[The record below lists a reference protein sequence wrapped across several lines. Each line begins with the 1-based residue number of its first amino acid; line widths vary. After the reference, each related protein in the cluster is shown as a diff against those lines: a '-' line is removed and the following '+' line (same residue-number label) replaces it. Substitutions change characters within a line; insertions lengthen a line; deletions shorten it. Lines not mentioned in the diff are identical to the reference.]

1 MNRNKFVV
9 TSAYYKLQDFKIT
22 LGPFLRI
29 GTSNATSPQE
39 MRVIVLSNK
48 LSIGIFLLSIF
59 LFVAYAVSYPP
70 NFITIAIPIG
80 GLISGVTLLL
90 NYFNKT
96 TFARFWLSLLPPA
109 FCLFVSIVF
118 KLKSPEGFESEF
130 YEFRYIMVGMGI
142 LPLALLLMREKTLLW
157 LSMSLNLLAVLLFD
171 PLHNAFGVGYYQL
184 GHHDTTYY
192 FGNVVILVTYL
203 ILVGSAYLVKKSN
216 EASHDRN
223 LQLIEELNNAKE
235 ALEERNSEIEAQNQ
249 EIVSQS
255 EVLSENQIKLEQAFE
270 IIKSQKELLTH
281 ANLSLENELLEK
293 NKELTQ
299 TNSEL
304 IRYNNELRQFSFTV
318 SHNLRGPV
326 ASLLGL
332 VNIIDLSTVSHEQKD
347 VLKHIQST
355 TQSLDEIISDLN
367 KIIDI
372 RYDIFKVRQRINIS
386 DALREI
392 KKLFI
397 KKLDANS
404 AIIEEHIHC
413 HELYSVKPMVHSIIY
428 NLVSNSVKYRS
439 NERPLK
445 IEIDAVENET
455 HYVISVTDNGL
466 GINLERYRENLFKL
480 YKRFHYHIDGK
491 GIGLYLVKLQCESL
505 GGHIEVESE
514 LNKFTRFTVYLPK
527 PENIARQ
534 ILYDEPHAQIFFDAI
549 INSTGVIWNGPI
561 TGDQY
566 RSVFNK
572 CIEFLK
578 HYNTPNWI
586 SDLTHQGHIEPED
599 QRWMFQEI
607 IPAAV
612 DNGLKRIGVVRTDV
626 TDEQLQGYV
635 KNIKNTLD
643 GYIIKQQY
651 FTSIDLAS
659 RWIQDENEKTLN
671 STLN

>member
-1 MNRNKFVV
+1 MQYSKP
-9 TSAYYKLQDFKIT
+9 T
-22 LGPFLRI
+22 LGPILRI

-39 MRVIVLSNK
+39 KRAIILSNK
-48 LSIGIFLLSIF
+48 FSIGIFLLSVVLF
-59 LFVAYAVSYPP
+59 LAYAFSYPP
-70 NFITIAIPIG
+70 DLITVAIPIG
-80 GLISGVTLLL
+80 GLISCVTLIL
-90 NYFNKT
+90 NHFNKT
-96 TFARFWLSLLPPA
+96 TFSRFWLSLLPPA
-109 FCLFVSIVF
+109 FCLIVSITF
-118 KLKSPEGFESEF
+118 KLVSPGGFESEF

-142 LPLALLLMREKTLLW
+142 LPLALLMIREKILLL
-157 LSMSLNLLAVLLFD
+157 LSMGINLTALLLFD
-171 PLHNAFGVGYYQL
+171 PLHNVFGVGYYQL

-192 FGNVVILVTYL
+192 FGNVVILITYVIL
-203 ILVGSAYLVKKSN
+203 IGAAYLVKKSN
-216 EASHDRN
+216 EASHDQN
-223 LQLIEELNNAKE
+223 IQLIEELNKAKE
-235 ALEERNSEIEAQNQ
+235 SLEERNSEIEAQNQ

-270 IIKSQKELLTH
+270 IIKTHKELLTN
-281 ANLSLENELLEK
+281 ANQSLEIELLEK

-299 TNSEL
+299 TNAEL

-332 VNIIDLSTVSHEQKD
+332 VNIIDHSSISPEQAD
-347 VLKHIQST
+347 VLRHIQTT
-355 TQSLDEIISDLN
+355 TQSLDDIITDLN

-372 RYDIFKVRQRINIS
+372 RYDIFKVRQRIDIR
-386 DALREI
+386 DAIREI

-397 KKLDANS
+397 KKLDLNNAV
-404 AIIEEHIHC
+404 IEEHIQC
-413 HELYSVKPMVHSIIY
+413 SELYSVKPMVHSIVY
-428 NLVSNSVKYRS
+428 NLVSNCIKYRS

-445 IEIDAVENET
+445 IELNTTENEKN
-455 HYVISVTDNGL
+455 YIISVTDNGL
-466 GINLERYRENLFKL
+466 GINLDRYRENLFKL
-480 YKRFHYHIDGK
+480 YKRFHFHINGK

-527 PENIARQ
+527 PENISRQ
-534 ILYDEPHAQIFFDAI
+534 ILYNEPHAQIFFDAI
-549 INSTGVIWNGPI
+549 INSTGVIWSGPL
-561 TGDQY
+561 TSDQY

-572 CIEFLK
+572 CIDFLK

-586 SDLTHQGHIEPED
+586 SDLTRQGHIEPED

-612 DNGLKRIGVVRTDV
+612 ENGLKRIGVVRTDV

-643 GYIIKQQY
+643 GYAINQQY

-659 RWIQDENEKTLN
+659 RWIQDENEKSIN
-671 STLN
+671 STLS